1 MFTSLYLN
9 NVLNS
14 IYERSLRLIYNDHVL
29 PLEIT
34 LECTLQY
41 IYYIYYNIVSI
52 KNILLAIKINK
63 FQEEVL
69 KPLILIDLFVT
80 REKKHNLRNFQ
91 ALKSAHNQ
99 TVTF

>member
-34 LECTLQY
+34 LEYTLQY